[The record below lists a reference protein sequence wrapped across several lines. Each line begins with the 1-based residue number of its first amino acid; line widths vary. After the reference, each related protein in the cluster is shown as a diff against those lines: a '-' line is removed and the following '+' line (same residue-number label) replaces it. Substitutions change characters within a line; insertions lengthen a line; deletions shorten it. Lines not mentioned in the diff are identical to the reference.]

1 MIDPVLSSADGSG
14 GKNRTATCSRLRA
27 LRWGMPT
34 CSCKTI
40 VLFVS
45 RWAILLQIS
54 AAINWTLFAL
64 WWFSPVLTCLN
75 PLPACLARLL
85 SRCIW
90 SAVGNL
96 STAISGGGDAEARR
110 LVEDDLRYI
119 DDDTF
124 GSWIGGGGELSPR
137 EGEGASS
144 VMQAVD
150 EGISGLIRSAAH
162 LRYENTHSEF
172 LST

>member
-1 MIDPVLSSADGSG
+1 MGNADMQLQNDRSFREQMGHLAPDLSSNQLDPF
-14 GKNRTATCSRLRA
+14 CLVV
-27 LRWGMPT
+27 
-34 CSCKTI
+34 
-40 VLFVS
+40 VL
-45 RWAILLQIS
+45 AS
-54 AAINWTLFAL
+54 ANMSEST
-64 WWFSPVLTCLN
+64 
-75 PLPACLARLL
+75 ACLPRSPL

-96 STAISGGGDAEARR
+96 STAFSGGGDAEARR

-119 DDDTF
+119 DDDSF
-124 GSWIGGGGELSPR
+124 GSWIGGGGELAPR

-162 LRYENTHSEF
+162 LRYENTHSEI